1 MVYVHANMLPPPEF
15 NDDMEVKLLT
25 ELRDSYIVL
34 SETFEENKIMFSKVI
49 SDRLSEL
56 TFSYWD
62 HEFVYQNVRIYE
74 HMQEINKSEE
84 LKTETEKRYKDLY
97 EIHCDRK
104 PSILVNIEDEFR
116 GLLGVEK

>member
-97 EIHCDRK
+97 EIHCDRI